1 MVESQL
7 FVLIDGHAI
16 IHRAYHA
23 YPKTLTTR
31 SGELVNAVYGFT
43 SILFSIFKELHP
55 EYVVASFDLKGPTF
69 RHKEFADYKITRPKV
84 DEELIG
90 QINRVKE
97 VVKAL
102 NIPIFEVAG
111 YEADDV
117 IGTLVKKALALR
129 APKALEVVIAS
140 GDRDILQL
148 LDKNVVAYFP
158 ARGKMMAR
166 IIRED
171 VFKKEYGFNPIQLID
186 YKALAGDASDNIP
199 GVKGIGPKKA
209 AFLVQKFGSIEKLYQ
224 HLNGG
229 KDLATVVA
237 ETGLSKLDVEKLKNS
252 QAQAELSKKLATI
265 VTDVPIRL
273 KLQACKLSDY
283 DEDKVAQLFQ
293 KLEFRTLINRLPGHE
308 QVKEKKKEKLKKKN
322 NQQMAL
328 F

>member
-209 AFLVQKFGSIEKLYQ
+209 AFLVQ
-224 HLNGG
+224 
-229 KDLATVVA
+229 
-237 ETGLSKLDVEKLKNS
+237 
-252 QAQAELSKKLATI
+252 
-265 VTDVPIRL
+265 
-273 KLQACKLSDY
+273 
-283 DEDKVAQLFQ
+283 
-293 KLEFRTLINRLPGHE
+293 
-308 QVKEKKKEKLKKKN
+308 
-322 NQQMAL
+322 
-328 F
+328 